1 MIFVL
6 YFVCCKLHGS
16 YTLMYICR
24 IMYIHCLLQE
34 NILQFYPSAYLYKP
48 VDDVL
53 EVKYGLNDLSAIK
66 GSVVG
71 VSVTSD
77 TLNDVRVCFV
87 K

>member
-1 MIFVL
+1 MP
-6 YFVCCKLHGS
+6 
-16 YTLMYICR
+16 
-24 IMYIHCLLQE
+24 LQG

-48 VDDVL
+48 VDDIL

-87 K
+87 KMSIHSIHVHVVRMYESPITSERI